1 MKSKL
6 AILQKQLID
15 KNNQKDYLSIESVL
29 KGNYLIKQGWRKDF
43 QEYYSESIKDKSNQ
57 SYSLHS
63 PDDSKEEV
71 PTFLT

>member
-43 QEYYSESIKDKSNQ
+43 QEYYSESIKDKSNP

-63 PDDSKEEV
+63 NDE
-71 PTFLT
+71 